1 MEGARVL
8 ILAGEHKGEEGV
20 CLGESD
26 QAGLWAVSPDDTD
39 EIAHLRFEN
48 DFSLLIDLSSDPARN

>member
-8 ILAGEHKGEEGV
+8 ILTGEHKGEQGV
-20 CLGESD
+20 CLGEAD
-26 QAGLWAVSPDDTD
+26 RIGLWAVSPDRSD
-39 EIAHLRFEN
+39 EIVHLRFED